1 MNELK
6 ITVEHPISNI
16 NILEASKL
24 FNEIA
29 FWNINGEE
37 IFRQNKNGTMGNA
50 ESQEFANNSGIED
63 FVLTTLNGELQI
75 FLPSFSVGKSGSH
88 IYISEFSDLH
98 ERVILIAF

>member
-29 FWNINGEE
+29 FWNI
-37 IFRQNKNGTMGNA
+37 NGTMGNA